1 MKFGYITAATGL
13 LAKEENQLKEVGNYF
28 TSLNETG
35 GELLNA
41 DQINNPDPLFYFLIT
56 GGTENTILQILAN
69 RKKNFNGEPVYLI
82 AHPGNNSL
90 PACLE
95 VLARLNQDG
104 MRGKIFYLKNPE
116 DTEGLRQIKKAQH
129 DLEVMHSLKKTRLGL
144 VGTASDWLVASKPEV
159 EVVKQIWGPEI
170 VHVDFYELKNRM
182 QNINPASILEYKSSL
197 INGALKI
204 GEPSQSDIEEVV
216 KVYIGLKQLV
226 KHLELDSIT
235 VRCFDLVTDMRTT
248 GCFGLAQLIDDG
260 IIAGCEGDLTST
272 VGMIWAKNL
281 TGETP
286 WMSNPAQLDEQ
297 KNRLWLAHCTV
308 PRSIVKTYSLRS
320 HFESG
325 LGVGIQ
331 GTFTSKPIT
340 LLRIGGKDMKRLWLA
355 EGNIIQA
362 GFAENLC
369 RTQIEIELTSG
380 GSVKD
385 LLHAPLGNHL
395 VMLSGHHLESLKSW
409 WEMMIR

>member
-1 MKFGYITAATGL
+1 MNFGYITAATGL
-13 LAKEENQLKEVGNYF
+13 LIKEENQLREVGNYF
-28 TSLNETG
+28 TSLNEIG
-35 GELLNA
+35 GLRLSPDQA
-41 DQINNPDPLFYFLIT
+41 DNTNPLFYFLIT

-69 RKKNFNGEPVYLI
+69 RNKILPMEPVYLI

-104 MRGKIFYLKNPE
+104 IRGKIFYLKNS
-116 DTEGLRQIKKAQH
+116 DDLEGLGQIKSAQH
-129 DLEVMHSLKKTRLGL
+129 DLEVLQSLKKTRLGL

-159 EVVKQIWGPEI
+159 EIVKQVWGPEI
-170 VHVDFYELKNRM
+170 IHVDFYDLKKKIRDKKPESLI
-182 QNINPASILEYKSSL
+182 QYKSSL
-197 INGALKI
+197 VNNAIEI
-204 GEPSQSDIEEVV
+204 GEPSQSDIDEVV
-216 KVYIGLKQLV
+216 RVYIGLKQLV
-226 KHLELDSIT
+226 QELELESIT
-235 VRCFDLVTDMRTT
+235 VRCFDLVSDMKTT

-260 IIAGCEGDLTST
+260 IMAGCEGDLPST
-272 VGMIWAKNL
+272 IGMLWAKKL
-281 TGETP
+281 VGETP
-286 WMSNPAQLDEQ
+286 WMANPAQLDEQ
-297 KNRLWLAHCTV
+297 NNRLWLAHCTV

-331 GTFTSKPIT
+331 GTFTAKPIT
-340 LLRIGGKDMKRLWLA
+340 LLRIGGKEMNKLWLA

-369 RTQIEIELTSG
+369 RTQVEIELISG

-385 LLHAPLGNHL
+385 LLQAPLGNHL
-395 VMLSGHHLESLKSW
+395 VMLSGHHLERFKSW
-409 WEMMIR
+409 WEMMIN